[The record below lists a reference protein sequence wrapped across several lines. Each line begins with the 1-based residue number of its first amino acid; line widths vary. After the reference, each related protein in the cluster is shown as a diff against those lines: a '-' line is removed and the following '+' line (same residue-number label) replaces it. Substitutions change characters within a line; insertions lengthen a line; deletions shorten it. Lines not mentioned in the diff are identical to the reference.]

1 MDENS
6 FSQMKNLGSALKI
19 KLETAGIT
27 SPAMLK
33 ELGSWRAFLLV
44 RNVDTSACINTL
56 YAIEGAIRG
65 IRWHDLDP
73 AAKLELLELFR
84 LLEKADHY
92 E

>member
-1 MDENS
+1 MDENG
-6 FSQMKNLGSALKI
+6 FSRMKNLGFVLQK
-19 KLETAGIT
+19 KLETAGIS

-44 RNVDTSACINTL
+44 RANDSAACINTL

-73 AAKLELLELFR
+73 SAKLELLELFR

>member
-1 MDENS
+1 MNENS
-6 FSQMKNLGSALKI
+6 FTGMKNLGAALQK
-19 KLETAGIT
+19 KLETAGIS

-44 RNVDTSACINTL
+44 RAIDTSACINTL
-56 YAIEGAIRG
+56 YAIEGAIQG
-65 IRWHDLDP
+65 IRWHDLEP
-73 AAKLELLELFR
+73 SAKLELLELFR

>member
-1 MDENS
+1 MDENGYS
-6 FSQMKNLGSALKI
+6 RMKNLGSVLQK
-19 KLETAGIT
+19 KLETAGIS

-33 ELGSWRAFLLV
+33 ELGSWNAFLLV
-44 RNVDTSACINTL
+44 RAIDSTACINTL

-73 AAKLELLELFR
+73 SAKLELLELFR
-84 LLEKADHY
+84 LLETADHY